1 MKMYIKNIE
10 ELLLTDRNSLKETG
24 LHITNSALI
33 AVDPYIATKTL
44 IHLDGEILSIGSLQ
58 FDLSK
63 KENIYVLGGGKAVY
77 PVAKALEEILQER
90 IKEGLIV
97 VKEGHQGILEKIKIR
112 KAAHPIPDQA
122 GFNAAKEIKT
132 IAEKAQEEDMV
143 FWINTGGIS
152 ALAPLPVTF
161 ITLEEKKRIHQ
172 LLLSSGANIKE
183 INTVRSHLSD
193 IKGGKLAL
201 SIFPAE
207 IINLIVSDNPGDP
220 LHVGPT
226 GLDHTTFSEAVAI
239 LKRYDLWDKFPE
251 SAKKYLL
258 TATPDLETPKN
269 FGNYKSLV
277 HSFLLVRNSMACR
290 GAIEKAEK
298 LGFNTLFLSSCME
311 GESREV
317 AKVHAAIGKEVV
329 SSGNPI
335 TRPACVVSGGETVVT
350 VKGDGLG
357 GSNLE
362 FALAAA
368 IEIEGMDNIVVVS
381 LGTDGTDG
389 LTPAAGAIVDGNTVR
404 KAKNLGLNPLK
415 FLKRNDSYHF
425 FKNLNDL
432 IITGHTDTNVMDIR
446 LVLLK

>member
-1 MKMYIKNIE
+1 MKMYIKNIK
-10 ELLLTDRNSLKETG
+10 ELLLADCHSLKEIG
-24 LHITNSALI
+24 LRIINNALI
-33 AVDPYIATKTL
+33 AADPYIATKTL
-44 IHLDGEILSIGSLQ
+44 IRLDGEILIIGSLQ

-63 KENIYVLGGGKAVY
+63 KKNIYVLGGGKAVY
-77 PVAKALEEILQER
+77 PVAKALEEILQEK
-90 IKEGLIV
+90 ITEGLII

-112 KAAHPIPDQA
+112 KAAHPIPDQS
-122 GFNAAKEIKT
+122 GFNAAREIKI

-152 ALAPLPVTF
+152 ALAPLPV
-161 ITLEEKKRIHQ
+161 ISIPLEEKKYIYQ

-201 SIFPAE
+201 SIFPAG

-220 LHVGPT
+220 LNVGPT
-226 GLDHTTFSEAVAI
+226 GLDCTTFSEAISI

-251 SAKKYLL
+251 SAKAYLL
-258 TATPDLETPKN
+258 TATPELETPKN
-269 FGNYKSLV
+269 FGKFQSLV
-277 HSFLLVRNSMACR
+277 HSFMLVKNQIACQ
-290 GAIEKAEK
+290 GAIDKAKE
-298 LGFNTLFLSSCME
+298 LGFHALFLSSCME

-317 AKVHAAIGKEVV
+317 ARVHAAIGKEVI

-335 TRPACVVSGGETVVT
+335 TRPACVVSGGEAVVT

-368 IEIEGMDNIVVVS
+368 IEIEGIGNMVMVS

-389 LTPAAGAIVDGNTVR
+389 PTHAAGAIVDGNTVR
-404 KAKNLGLNPLK
+404 RAKKLGLDPVE
-415 FLKRNDSYHF
+415 FLNRNDSYHF

-446 LVLLK
+446 LVLIK